1 MVSKIVQ
8 AGEPVLRNRAR
19 LLSANEIRSK
29 FIQELIDRMR
39 ETMRDAP
46 GVGLAAPQIGEPL
59 QLAVIEDRAGVPT
72 KREDG
77 ATHIARAKAGALP
90 CHRQSKAHGAR
101 NRASRR
107 SSKVASA

>member
-59 QLAVIEDRAGVPT
+59 QLAVIEDRP
-72 KREDG
+72 EY
-77 ATHIARAKAGALP
+77 
-90 CHRQSKAHGAR
+90 QR
-101 NRASRR
+101 N
-107 SSKVASA
+107 V